1 MSNDRWNWKEKREKP
16 AFLALEDGT
25 IMRGHSVGA
34 PIDGVGEVVFNTGL
48 SGYQEIISDPSYAG
62 QFVTMTYPE
71 IGNTGINV
79 EDKES
84 RSLFLNGFI
93 MHEMN
98 ETSNWRA
105 DESLRDHLIANEI
118 PAIAGLDTRALTIK
132 LRETG
137 TLKGY
142 LGVTGKKT
150 TDEGVAAA
158 REWEGLDNQDYASR
172 VTCDETYEWDA
183 DDSKSSSWGMP
194 PLPETDLHVVCY
206 DFGVKWNILRG
217 LRQHGMRVTVVPA
230 KTAPADVMA
239 MNPDGV
245 FFSNGPADPS
255 AVTYAQDAAKTL
267 IGKVPI
273 MGICL
278 GCQLLGI
285 ASGATTYRLKFGH
298 HGINHPV
305 KDLQTQKV
313 EITSQNHNYA
323 LDPTSIDDAVLEVT
337 HMNLNDETVEG
348 IKHKSEPMFAVQYHP
363 EAGPGP
369 HDPYYLFSRF
379 RTLIKEA

>member
-105 DESLRDHLIANEI
+105 DESLRDHLIANDI
-118 PAIAGLDTRALTIK
+118 PAIAGLDTHALTIK

-137 TLKGY
+137 THTGY
-142 LGVTGKKT
+142 LGVTG
-150 TDEGVAAA
+150 
-158 REWEGLDNQDYASR
+158 
-172 VTCDETYEWDA
+172 
-183 DDSKSSSWGMP
+183 
-194 PLPETDLHVVCY
+194 
-206 DFGVKWNILRG
+206 
-217 LRQHGMRVTVVPA
+217 
-230 KTAPADVMA
+230 
-239 MNPDGV
+239 
-245 FFSNGPADPS
+245 
-255 AVTYAQDAAKTL
+255 
-267 IGKVPI
+267 
-273 MGICL
+273 
-278 GCQLLGI
+278 
-285 ASGATTYRLKFGH
+285 
-298 HGINHPV
+298 
-305 KDLQTQKV
+305 
-313 EITSQNHNYA
+313 
-323 LDPTSIDDAVLEVT
+323 
-337 HMNLNDETVEG
+337 
-348 IKHKSEPMFAVQYHP
+348 
-363 EAGPGP
+363 
-369 HDPYYLFSRF
+369 
-379 RTLIKEA
+379 